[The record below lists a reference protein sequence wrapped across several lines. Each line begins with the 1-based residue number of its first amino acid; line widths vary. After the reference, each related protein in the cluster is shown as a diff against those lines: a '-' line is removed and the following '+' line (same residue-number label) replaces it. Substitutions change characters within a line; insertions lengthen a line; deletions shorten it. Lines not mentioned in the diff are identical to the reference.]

1 MKPPRIFLSLV
12 RFNYQIMPWV
22 IWMLLAIIILDIA
35 IQMIGVFL
43 FRGDPYVGEMSGMG
57 TSLRVFPIMF
67 YGILGMQFFI
77 GSTGSTGATSL
88 GMIPAGE
95 FLLVRP
101 VSRRAAYLSRM
112 VFFFLIMLIA
122 PLLRLGLTMAEPNL
136 QMSLYHSKIESTE
149 AADKITL
156 YQKQFPDSSIIRKP
170 KATHDTLVIPFGS
183 MLIELWEF
191 WLVLCLAFA
200 LQVVVLVKLPA
211 KIQTG
216 FFMGICMSPLLF
228 VSDLFWKSSTIAE
241 NGFFFFAHH
250 WSLIAMLTLGA
261 FVLVQWIA
269 LNRIQELEVI

>member
-1 MKPPRIFLSLV
+1 MKSPRIFVSLLH
-12 RFNYQIMPWV
+12 FNYQILPWV
-22 IWMLLAIIILDIA
+22 IWMLLAIIILNVA
-35 IQMIGVFL
+35 IQMTGVFL
-43 FRGDPYVGEMSGMG
+43 FRGDPYVGELSGLG
-57 TSLRVFPIMF
+57 TSLSVFPIMF
-67 YGILGMQFFI
+67 YGILGIQFFI
-77 GSTGSTGATSL
+77 GSTGSTGAASL

-101 VSRRAAYLSRM
+101 VSRRTAYLSRI

-122 PLLRLGLTMAEPNL
+122 PLLRLGLTMTEPDL

-156 YQKQFPDSSIIRKP
+156 YQEQFPDSSVIRKP

-183 MLIELWEF
+183 MLIKLLEF
-191 WLVLCLAFA
+191 WLVVCLALA

-216 FFMGICMSPLLF
+216 LFMGIGMSPFFL
-228 VSDLFWKSSTIAE
+228 VSDLFWKSSAMAE

-250 WSLIAMLTLGA
+250 WSLIALLTLGA
-261 FVLVQWIA
+261 FVFVQWIA
-269 LNRIQELEVI
+269 LKRIQELEVI